1 MGVTPDGRALTCPV
15 CGENTYVK
23 KRGYIHGRACLCERN
38 RQAVAAVEKLLPRCG
53 AVMGDLGALAEF
65 TAKCGDAAGHTGAHG
80 QLLVTQV
87 IKAAPVKEEPKDG
100 GEVTPK
106 GLRRSP
112 SPVLSLPMLDR
123 DIPLTA
129 HRGAKVAIEGRK
141 RRAKR

>member
-1 MGVTPDGRALTCPV
+1 MTPDGRALTCPV
-15 CGENTYVK
+15 CGENTYLK
-23 KRGYIHGRACLCERN
+23 LPGYVVGRACLCERN

-65 TAKCGDAAGHTGAHG
+65 TAKCGDAAGHAGAHG
-80 QLLVTQV
+80 QLLVTQEA
-87 IKAAPVKEEPKDG
+87 KAAPVEEPKDG

-112 SPVLSLPMLDR
+112 SPILSLPMLDR
-123 DIPLTA
+123 DISLTA